1 MSASRVLVLDAQ
13 QYDITLYNLE
23 SGDEQKTKRLGSQ
36 PNNIA
41 VSPDNSTVYVCGD
54 FGVIAYNVDDLSE
67 ASAISPE
74 AAESVGVSPSGEYLA
89 RGGKSEYGLYALP
102 SNEQLFNNR
111 QEARGDDCVATLRFN
126 PTSEYLV
133 VWVESKNMTVYSV
146 PSMEPISV
154 FVSHASKAVY
164 SIAFISDHVFISGCE
179 AIPKIWNV
187 TDAECVM
194 TLDGHDAS
202 VYSVAVS
209 PEGAY
214 CASRSFGCVRVYTT
228 TDYTQIAE
236 FKRGPLTVDRNIT
249 GANFLTEDTMLLG
262 MEHDAIHEWNV
273 HTGEF
278 HKKYDGQHAWP
289 KILKPLRDYRMGRM
303 FISIMNQW

>member
-1 MSASRVLVLDAQ
+1 MSATQALVLDTQ
-13 QYDITLYNLE
+13 RYGITLYNLE
-23 SGDEQKTKRLGSQ
+23 TGGVVSSLELATQ
-36 PNNIA
+36 PYEMA
-41 VSPDNSTVYVCGD
+41 VSPDNSTVYVCGVI
-54 FGVIAYNVDDLSE
+54 GVIAYKVDDLSK
-67 ASAISPE
+67 ASTITTE
-74 AAESVGVSPSGEYLA
+74 TAESIDVSPSGEYLA

-187 TDAECVM
+187 TDAECVK

-209 PEGAY
+209 PEGSY

-228 TDYTQIAE
+228 TDFTQIAE

-262 MEHDAIHEWNV
+262 MENVAIHEWNI